1 MGVRPCDD
9 GDGISPSKAAFH
21 STPFFVPPDDVFSRL
36 SSPRVNVTTDHRG
49 EDDSDLDVGLGYSQI
64 LRTGIA

>member
-21 STPFFVPPDDVFSRL
+21 STPFFVPSDDVFSRL
-36 SSPRVNVTTDHRG
+36 SSPGPCTTG
-49 EDDSDLDVGLGYSQI
+49 VKEIVIWILG
-64 LRTGIA
+64 